1 MKREMF
7 FPRKFLRRTIEYNSV
22 LGIEKSWKVNTGK
35 KYTGKERNLVSISKI
50 QLEINAIVQGQFYI
64 SNLPTKDLYRSRY
77 CYIIK
82 AIIQ

>member
-1 MKREMF
+1 MF
-7 FPRKFLRRTIEYNSV
+7 FPRKFLRRTIKYNSV
-22 LGIEKSWKVNTGK
+22 LCFGGIEKSWKVNTGK